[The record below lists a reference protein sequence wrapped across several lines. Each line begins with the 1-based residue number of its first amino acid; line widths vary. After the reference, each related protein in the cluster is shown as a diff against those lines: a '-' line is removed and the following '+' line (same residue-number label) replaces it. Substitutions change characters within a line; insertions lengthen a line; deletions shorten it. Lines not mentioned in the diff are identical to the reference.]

1 MIQALKEKGY
11 DVISTY
17 QVSTTKYVQEKVYKR
32 LEVIGISCLILI
44 VLAILQILIVRSILK
59 IKKKDYSVLRFMGM
73 KQKQLSRITY
83 EEMGIHAAAAV
94 VITLLIMFVLRQA
107 GISFIQSMMFYY
119 SVTGVLAY
127 FLYNAVLLFATVF
140 FFHRKL
146 RYAEG

>member
-1 MIQALKEKGY
+1 MIESFL
-11 DVISTY
+11 V
-17 QVSTTKYVQEKVYKR
+17 
-32 LEVIGISCLILI
+32 
-44 VLAILQILIVRSILK
+44 
-59 IKKKDYSVLRFMGM
+59 
-73 KQKQLSRITY
+73 
-83 EEMGIHAAAAV
+83 AAAAV